1 MMNIGDIAEIQD
13 DGTAI
18 LKDGYECTTEVAKVL
33 AQHDGPVKVMDIST
47 MPEDFAEILVRHNG
61 KGLIF
66 NHSNADGPCLSN
78 KAAEILASY
87 KGHLVIMDIDKLN
100 YGNVGKELEIAKA
113 FSKHQGMLDLGI
125 TSISIEAA
133 TELFKHQ
140 GPLQADGLYDSSSQE
155 VIALYEAHK
164 KRWPWPET

>member
-1 MMNIGDIAEIQD
+1 MTIGDIAEILD

-18 LKDGYECTTEVAKVL
+18 LKDGYECSTDVAKVL

-66 NHSNADGPCLSN
+66 NHSNADGPSLSN

-100 YGNVGKELEIAKA
+100 YGNIGDEVEIAKA
-113 FSKHQGMLDLGI
+113 FSKHTDLLDLGI
-125 TSISIEAA
+125 TELSKEAA
-133 TELFKHQ
+133 LELFKHPA
-140 GPLQADGLYDSSSQE
+140 PLQADGLYDNASDE
-155 VIALYEAHK
+155 VIALYEEHK
-164 KRWPWPET
+164 KRWPWPNS